1 MRLNGITISGGELRS
16 MKDMT
21 CCIDSED
28 MKSLEWASQKLEHPS
43 LAARIS
49 NLAGTPIDMAIHL
62 LPRAAYKKIE
72 KAAHRAIS
80 KALKVAVSS
89 LRNNEERRSHDSTYL
104 GMAAGSGAVGG
115 LFGLYGLPLDLPI
128 STTIMLRSIAEIA
141 RSEGE
146 DLSSEETQ
154 LACLEV
160 FALGGH
166 SESDDAAET
175 GYYGMRLA
183 LGWMVT
189 HAAHHIAR
197 KGLGNGGAPILVS
210 LISVISSRFGAVV
223 SQKVLAQAVPLVGA
237 AGGAAINL
245 LFMSHFQDMARGH
258 FLIRRLERKYGK
270 ELIKTTYED
279 LCAQT

>member
-1 MRLNGITISGGELRS
+1 

-21 CCIDSED
+21 CCIDPED
-28 MKSLEWASQKLEHPS
+28 MKSLEWASHKLEHPS

-49 NLAGTPIDMAIHL
+49 NLAGTPIDIAFQL

-72 KAAHRAIS
+72 TAAQRAIS

-89 LRNNEERRSHDSTYL
+89 LRNNHERRSHDSTYL

-115 LFGLYGLPLDLPI
+115 LFGVYGLPLDLPI

-146 DLSSEETQ
+146 DLSSEEAQ

-160 FALGGH
+160 FALGGP

-183 LGWMVT
+183 LGWMVS
-189 HAAHHIAR
+189 HAGYHIA
-197 KGLGNGGAPILVS
+197 GHGVGNGGAPILVS
-210 LISVISSRFGAVV
+210 LISAISSRFGGVV
-223 SQKVLAQAVPLVGA
+223 SQKVVAQTVPLVGA

-245 LFMSHFQDMARGH
+245 VFMSHFQDMARGH

-270 ELIKTTYED
+270 EIVKTTYEE
-279 LCAQT
+279 LCAQS